1 MNSTTSIPSEKEPT
15 FMFAT
20 AMTGAFIVTGTFSK
34 SVRVVEIKY
43 TCPYDASIQKH
54 FIEAGVILD
63 FI

>member
-1 MNSTTSIPSEKEPT
+1 
-15 FMFAT
+15 MFAT

-43 TCPYDASIQKH
+43 TCPYDVSIQKH